1 MALFTRR
8 GPWPLR
14 TLGFLLA
21 GVLLFMV
28 LIWLVGATA
37 VGDLLLTVGWSVVLL
52 PFPHILVAVFETV
65 GWWFAFS
72 RQGCPLPFATL
83 FRFTVAVK
91 AIQGVTPSLSQ
102 AGELARLH
110 LLRRAGVGA
119 DLATAS
125 VVTAKTTVATAELV
139 FIVLGFTASLGYVAI
154 DPALK
159 MWTIV
164 GVVVLALALAAVLI
178 WQWLGVFRPVVR
190 LGRRL
195 PVLRRFFDRHEA
207 LLLSTDA
214 ILKEY
219 LVKHQARFWASTLGH
234 FAFWW
239 AGALETW
246 LILWMMGLPVS
257 VSATVFIYVWLSVVA
272 RLTAFVPAHLGT
284 LEAGALMVF
293 ALMGLPAEGALAFS
307 LLRRLR
313 QLVWIAGALSVWPGA
328 RPSPAT
334 AATIETSSSLRP

>member
-1 MALFTRR
+1 M
-8 GPWPLR
+8 
-14 TLGFLLA
+14 
-21 GVLLFMV
+21 
-28 LIWLVGATA
+28 
-37 VGDLLLTVGWSVVLL
+37 
-52 PFPHILVAVFETV
+52 
-65 GWWFAFS
+65 
-72 RQGCPLPFATL
+72 
-83 FRFTVAVK
+83 
-91 AIQGVTPSLSQ
+91 
-102 AGELARLH
+102 
-110 LLRRAGVGA
+110 GA

-125 VVTAKTTVATAELV
+125 LVTAKTTVVTAELA
-139 FIVLGFTASLGYVAI
+139 FIVLGFTASLGYVAL

-164 GVVVLALALAAVLI
+164 GVVILALALAGVLT

-207 LLLSTDA
+207 LLLSTDV

-219 LVKHQARFWASTLGH
+219 LVEHQPRFWASTLGY

-239 AGALETW
+239 VGALETW

-257 VSATVFIYVWLSVVA
+257 VSTMVFIHVWLAVVT

-284 LEAGALMVF
+284 LEAGALMAF
-293 ALMGLPAEGALAFS
+293 ALVGLPAEGALAFS

-313 QLVWIAGALSVWPGA
+313 QLVWIAGRASGLARCALPPRHRRDGRDPE
-328 RPSPAT
+328 RPPLVRPPRRTTVSAGCCGPPPRAPLPRPAGPRR
-334 AATIETSSSLRP
+334 ERR